1 MDRVKARRLHKPS
14 AELGYYWPRG
24 TVTCLPRYMIN
35 GRRLTLN
42 YHMYSSLLEIDIRPG
57 LGFGIF
63 ELGVFNVHI

>member
-14 AELGYYWPRG
+14 AELGYYWPR
-24 TVTCLPRYMIN
+24 TCLPQYIN

-63 ELGVFNVHI
+63 ELGVFNIYI